1 MVKTIRNVVLVVEVN
16 HRKYGGGGGSETIV
30 IQWWLKTLVM

>member
-16 HRKYGGGGGSETIV
+16 HRKYGGGGGGGETIV
-30 IQWWLKTLVM
+30 I

>member
-1 MVKTIRNVVLVVEVN
+1 MVKTIRNVALVVEVN

-30 IQWWLKTLVM
+30 I

>member
-16 HRKYGGGGGSETIV
+16 HRKYGGVGGGETIV
-30 IQWWLKTLVM
+30 I